1 ECVTAPEASTVLSLM
16 RESNFDLLIADIEM
30 PGNANLELV
39 KQVSEL
45 AYGFPV
51 ILLTGHPTVESAVES
66 VRLPVVAYLM
76 KPSSPEELEK
86 LVRESIERYSSFRTI
101 SLNRERL
108 EKWSRDLGKLEE
120 MMQ

>member
-1 ECVTAPEASTVLSLM
+1 MMPQHRILLADDDEIFRETTASFLRRLGYECVTAPEASTVLSLM
-16 RESNFDLLIADIEM
+16 RESNFDLLISDIEM

-86 LVRESIERYSSFRTI
+86 
-101 SLNRERL
+101 
-108 EKWSRDLGKLEE
+108 
-120 MMQ
+120 